1 MEVITKLEEII
12 ERKLREVLLKVFME
26 IIPYVSDDEEKEIE
40 EIVGSPEDYNEEDFE
55 EWDVIQIK
63 FMVLQ

>member
-26 IIPYVSDDEEKEIE
+26 IIPYVSDDEEIE
-40 EIVGSPEDYNEEDFE
+40 EIVGSPEDYNEVDFE

>member
-1 MEVITKLEEII
+1 MEVITKLEEI
-12 ERKLREVLLKVFME
+12 RKLIE
-26 IIPYVSDDEEKEIE
+26 IIPYVSDDEENEIE